1 MPTSSSVTHFS
12 KWDHLEGEDARID
25 RVAEA
30 GAMKIGMVGL
40 GRMGANMTE
49 RLRSR
54 DHDVIGYD
62 RNPET
67 SEVASLDEL
76 VGRLESPRTIWCMVP
91 SGDPTEET
99 ISALAE
105 LLDEGDL
112 VVDGGNSY
120 FRDSLR
126 RAEELRGRGIL
137 FCDAGVSGG
146 IWGLAEGY
154 CLMVGGS
161 DEAIQRLEPAL
172 VALAPED
179 GYAHVGPSGAGH
191 FVKMVHNGIEYGLL
205 QAYGEGFQLLQASS
219 EFPDLDLSQV
229 AEVWRQGSVVRSWLL
244 DLAARALKQDPGLE
258 GIRGYVED
266 SGEGRWTVLE
276 AVRSGV
282 PVPAIADSL
291 FARFESRDDDPF
303 AMKLIAAL
311 RQQFGGHGV
320 KER

>member
-1 MPTSSSVTHFS
+1 
-12 KWDHLEGEDARID
+12 
-25 RVAEA
+25 
-30 GAMKIGMVGL
+30 MKIGMVGL

-62 RNPET
+62 RNLET
-67 SEVASLDEL
+67 SDVASLDEL
-76 VGRLESPRTIWCMVP
+76 VERLEKPRTIWCMVP
-91 SGDPTEET
+91 AGDPTEET
-99 ISALAE
+99 IRALAE

-126 RAEELRGRGIL
+126 RAEALDGRGIL

-154 CLMVGGS
+154 CMMVGGS
-161 DEAIQRLEPAL
+161 DDAIERLEPAL
-172 VALAPED
+172 LALVQEG
-179 GYAHVGPSGAGH
+179 GYAHVGPTGAGH
-191 FVKMVHNGIEYGLL
+191 FVKMVHNGIEYALL
-205 QAYGEGFQLLQASS
+205 QAYGEGFQVLQAST
-219 EFPDLDLSQV
+219 EFPDLDLSQI
-229 AEVWRQGSVVRSWLL
+229 AEVWRHGSVVRSWLL
-244 DLAARALKQDPGLE
+244 DLAARALEPDPSLE

-266 SGEGRWTVLE
+266 SGEGRWTVIE